1 MSSSPQ
7 KIQSIQ
13 KERSREN
20 IIENAQILKMIERKT
35 KQNINCHKYAQKFE
49 ENHRKKERK
58 SEEPC
63 MNK

>member
-1 MSSSPQ
+1 
-7 KIQSIQ
+7 
-13 KERSREN
+13 
-20 IIENAQILKMIERKT
+20 MIERKT

>member
-7 KIQSIQ
+7 KTQSIQ

-20 IIENAQILKMIERKT
+20 IENAWIFEIIERKT
-35 KQNINCHKYAQKFE
+35 KKNINCHKYAQKFE